1 MRTFVDIL
9 PVTSRPHPSTMQHIL
24 FIIGVIAAALLG
36 SAPLRAAGAV
46 RADSGPAM
54 SDSIAPLSFPGSGKS
69 IIGLYIEEIATGN
82 VLAEYGAD
90 RPMCPAS
97 IMKAVTSASVM
108 SLYDPDRCFST
119 GVRASGEI
127 SDGVLNGD
135 IIIEA
140 SGDPTLGSSF
150 FDAPDALR
158 DSIIISLHAK
168 GIDSISGTIRIDGS
182 AIPDPSYPPGWGNDD
197 YMWPY
202 GAMLRGFNWRDN
214 RYTLYLP
221 SRRVEPYIPG
231 LKIDFRRTK
240 RGRMGYDSKPPLTS
254 VKAWG
259 RPAAKGS
266 EVELAMPSPAEAFIH
281 YIKSALAESGI
292 GMGEAVIGTSEHS
305 LHLTSVLSPD
315 FPSILQSLMFRS
327 DNLFAEGMLRTI
339 APREPRDTAV
349 SRVKDLWQQR
359 GADTDSVTIIDGS
372 GLSRLNRVTPWFMAD
387 VLTWMARSSFAK
399 EYASLFPK
407 VGRDGT
413 VKRLLAGT
421 PLEGRMALKTGSMRR
436 VRALAGYM
444 LDPDGMPTHTVVLIV
459 NDFPC
464 SVSDIN
470 KAAEAFFLKFF
481 S

>member
-1 MRTFVDIL
+1 MLIFVEVL
-9 PVTSRPHPSTMQHIL
+9 PVVGRLHNLFMRHIL
-24 FIIGVIAAALLG
+24 FIIGAIAAWIFGTVPVL
-36 SAPLRAAGAV
+36 AAEAG
-46 RADSGPAM
+46 RTDPGPAM
-54 SDSIAPLSFPGSGKS
+54 SDSVAPLSFPGAGKS
-69 IIGLYIEEIATGN
+69 VIGLYIEEIATGN
-82 VLAEYGAD
+82 VVAEYGAD

-108 SLYDPDRCFST
+108 SLYAPDRCFVT
-119 GVRASGEI
+119 GVRISGNV
-127 SDGVLNGD
+127 SDGILHGNL
-135 IIIEA
+135 IIDA

-158 DSIIISLHAK
+158 DSIAIALHAT
-168 GIDSISGTIRIDGS
+168 GIDSIAGTVRINS
-182 AIPDPSYPPGWGNDD
+182 SVVPDPYYPPGWANDD
-197 YMWPY
+197 FMWPY
-202 GAMLRGFNWRDN
+202 GAMFRGFNWRDN
-214 RYTLYLP
+214 RYTLSLP
-221 SRRVEPYIPG
+221 SRITTPHIPG

-240 RGRMGYDSKPPLTS
+240 RGRMGYDSKPPLTT

-266 EVELAMPSPAEAFIH
+266 EVELAMPSPSEAFI
-281 YIKSALAESGI
+281 YYLKSALAEAGIGIGDSGI
-292 GMGEAVIGTSEHS
+292 TETDKSED
-305 LHLTSVLSPD
+305 LTSVLSPE
-315 FPSILQSLMFRS
+315 FPAILQSLMYRS

-349 SRVKDLWQQR
+349 SREKALWQLR

-387 VLTWMARSSFAK
+387 VLTWMARSPFAK
-399 EYASLFPK
+399 EYAGLFPK

-413 VKRLLAGT
+413 VKRFLAGT

-436 VRALAGYM
+436 VRSLAGYM
-444 LDPDGMPTHTVVLIV
+444 LDDNGMPTHTVVLIV

-464 SVSDIN
+464 AVSDIN
-470 KAAEAFFLKFF
+470 KAAETFFLRFF